1 MKHSL
6 ADAYRAERNELLALG
21 RTLTTEQAASV
32 TTACPAWSVKDVYAH
47 LAGIAT
53 NIVEGDTEGAATEAW
68 ADGHVRDR
76 LERGMAEVLDEWQ
89 AAGDQ
94 VSDVMDEAGDFFP
107 FQLFVDQW
115 THGWDIRATLG
126 SAAAATPDLAVY
138 ELYLDEFFQGL
149 QSNNVSGMP
158 GLSLMVTYDSGHH
171 AIVLG
176 DAPPVGSLKLSL
188 FEYARISMGR
198 RSLGQLNALPWP
210 QAITDPTP
218 YIDQLVVWSVNEH
231 DVIDPIA

>member
-6 ADAYRAERNELLALG
+6 ADAYRAERRELLALG
-21 RTLTTEQAASV
+21 RALTNEQAAVV
-32 TTACPAWSVKDVYAH
+32 TTACPAWSIKDVYAH

-53 NIVEGDTEGAATEAW
+53 NIVDGDTEGAATEAW

-76 LERGMAEVLDEWQ
+76 LDRGIAEVLDEWQ

-94 VSDVMDEAGDFFP
+94 VSDAMDEAGDLFP

-126 SAAAATPDLAVY
+126 RPAAVVPDLAVY
-138 ELYLDEFFQGL
+138 ELYLDGFFQGMRDKDSAGL
-149 QSNNVSGMP
+149 PGMT
-158 GLSLMVTYDSGHH
+158 LVVDDRS
-171 AIVLG
+171 IVLG
-176 DAPPVGSLKLSL
+176 DRPPVGTLELDL
-188 FEYARISMGR
+188 FEYARVSMGR
-198 RSLGQLNALPWP
+198 RSLEQLKALPWP
-210 QAITDPTP
+210 PAITDPAP
-218 YIDQLVVWSVNEH
+218 YIDLLVVWSVNDQ